1 MDDLLLIVVLFSL
14 FGIAASIGYK
24 SGFKEGYKE
33 CQLDYYEREWTPKP
47 RRHSDD
53 MKGDG

>member
-1 MDDLLLIVVLFSL
+1 MDDILGLVIILSL
-14 FGIAASIGYK
+14 FGMVACIAYK

-53 MKGDG
+53 MKDDG